1 MSLLCVAS
9 HKTQPQQA
17 SFSWAWVLDERPEE
31 RARGVTVDVA
41 LARFKTPK
49 HDVTLL
55 DAPGHR
61 DFVPNMISGATLAD
75 AALLLVDGSP
85 GGFEAGFMG
94 GPGGGGGV
102 PAFALGGG
110 RDAASGGQTKEH
122 AQLAKSLGV
131 DQLAVVISKLD
142 TCDYSQVRREE
153 RWRLGLVGVAV
164 GWLGGL
170 FGSSSR
176 LHTCLLAMFGHS
188 SIVMAPATSSTPSA
202 SSRLFAHL
210 LHPVVS
216 TALLLHQTNRSVLS
230 TSNLSC
236 CPSSSLLGSRSSRC
250 SGCLLLALQDKTSR
264 SHPLNP
270 CWPAGG
276 RDQRWC
282 RPSTPLSPSHATQVC
297 VGWGGG
303 CVLMCAGSTAT
314 GCVLPLSMCTPQ
326 LPV

>member
-1 MSLLCVAS
+1 MLLPVRLPRPHCS
-9 HKTQPQQA
+9 TQA

-94 GPGGGGGV
+94 GPGGGSAAV
-102 PAFALGGG
+102 PAFALGGVGG

-142 TCDYSQVRREE
+142 TCDYSQVGFALSGPFRVFRVMVYAACVHCASERAWGRR
-153 RWRLGLVGVAV
+153 RGRRRRRRAATLHNKLLQQHLQTQLSAV
-164 GWLGGL
+164 T
-170 FGSSSR
+170 FS
-176 LHTCLLAMFGHS
+176 CLS
-188 SIVMAPATSSTPSA
+188 
-202 SSRLFAHL
+202 
-210 LHPVVS
+210 
-216 TALLLHQTNRSVLS
+216 
-230 TSNLSC
+230 
-236 CPSSSLLGSRSSRC
+236 
-250 SGCLLLALQDKTSR
+250 
-264 SHPLNP
+264 
-270 CWPAGG
+270 
-276 RDQRWC
+276 
-282 RPSTPLSPSHATQVC
+282 
-297 VGWGGG
+297 
-303 CVLMCAGSTAT
+303 
-314 GCVLPLSMCTPQ
+314 
-326 LPV
+326 